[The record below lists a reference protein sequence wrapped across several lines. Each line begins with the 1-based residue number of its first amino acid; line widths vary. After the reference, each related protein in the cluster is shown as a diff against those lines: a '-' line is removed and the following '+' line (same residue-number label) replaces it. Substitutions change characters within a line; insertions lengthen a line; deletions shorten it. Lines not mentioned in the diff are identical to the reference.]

1 MTVLV
6 AKNTKDK
13 IILGA
18 DTGSFYGHSGY
29 KVHLDN
35 HKGRLKIMQVNDIV
49 YAGTGLV
56 SEIINFGLFCQT
68 RKPERSDQLGIQR
81 FFVDFGKWLKE
92 QNIETNGTINNHY
105 FFVFENRLFHFQDG
119 AVSEILE
126 DDFVTDGA
134 GYREAY
140 MAMYLGR
147 SVEEAINLTIEMNIW
162 ASGKPQIVEIEKK
175 HSLNRIVPPPPP
187 LPALD

>member
-1 MTVLV
+1 
-6 AKNTKDK
+6 
-13 IILGA
+13 
-18 DTGSFYGHSGY
+18 
-29 KVHLDN
+29 
-35 HKGRLKIMQVNDIV
+35 MQVNDIV

-147 SVEEAINLTIEMNIW
+147 SVEEAINLTIKMNIW